1 MRALLSISASFFLVV
16 ELVENFV
23 GGFTDS
29 NFVLEVFLIDLAIF
43 EGFLEDLHSISFDGL
58 LELSG
63 LLNREIILNDGKG
76 SCLLSN
82 MVSCLSSDH
91 EVFVTITF
99 AAISKE
105 VATAFIIFLFTT
117 LWVLWYLWLLWLN
130 KTWLNE
136 NLRLLRHWLNKR
148 LHFFGWDDLR
158 FRILWI
164 VDCFV
169 DMVFDG
175 LFDDLLNV
183 EIVNVKLILVK
194 LDSLGGGDYE
204 SSE

>member
-1 MRALLSISASFFLVV
+1 MRALLSLSASINSVV

-29 NFVLEVFLIDLAIF
+29 NVVLEVFLIDLAIF
-43 EGFLEDLHSISFDGL
+43 EGFFEDLQSISFDGL

-117 LWVLWYLWLLWLN
+117 LWVLWLN
-130 KTWLNE
+130 RTWLNE
-136 NLRLLRHWLNKR
+136 NLRLLWHWLNKR
-148 LHFFGWDDLR
+148 LNFFGWDDLR

-169 DMVFDG
+169 DMVVDG

-183 EIVNVKLILVK
+183 EIANVKLILIK
-194 LDSLGGGDYE
+194 LYGLGGGDYE